1 MSRLIMFLLFSYF
14 VIFAE
19 SVYSSDITR
28 THGISLTGSLKY
40 SEDFQHFDYT
50 DKNAKKGGTLRR
62 AIIGTYDTFNTFA
75 LKGIPFRSS
84 GSIYD
89 TLLKSSLDES
99 VSYYGLL
106 AESLEY
112 PDDYSWVQ
120 FNLNKKARWND
131 SVPLTSDDVLFTFNT
146 LVKNSP
152 FHRNYYKA
160 VVDVKIIDK
169 HTIKFIFNKSGL
181 NKELPLILGQMVVLP
196 KHYWKS
202 KDISKSTLEPPLG
215 SGPYKIKSFVA
226 GKNVVLVA
234 ADDYWGKDL
243 PVNIGQNNFET
254 IAFEYFRDQ
263 TVAFEAFKAGHFD
276 FISEGSGKRWYHGY
290 KGRYFDMGLIKKEEI
305 SHKNPT
311 GMMGIIL
318 NTSVKPFD
326 NILVREAL
334 TYAYDYEWINKN
346 IYYGNDIR
354 HTSYFS
360 NSELAVENI
369 PSKEVVEIIKRV
381 KPDVSD
387 KVLYKKFE
395 LPKTDATGNNRSNLM
410 KSVTLFEEG
419 GYTIKNGKMVDSSD
433 KPLQLE
439 IVLISKALEKDILS
453 FKKSLERIGI
463 ELHIRYIDSTQYV
476 EKVRNKDYMMIYTRI
491 KQSDSPGNEQRN
503 MWSSDVAS
511 EKGSRNYAKIKDT
524 AIDQLI
530 DLIVEESS
538 RAKLENYVK
547 ALDRLLLT
555 GYYTIPAGYSD
566 RYRIAYF
573 DKFSKPS
580 NPPAYGLGFNT
591 WWIDSDKEKEIDGII
606 SR

>member
-1 MSRLIMFLLFSYF
+1 MNRWIILLLLSFFLTFS
-14 VIFAE
+14 E
-19 SVYSSDITR
+19 TVYSSEIIT

-40 SEDFQHFDYT
+40 DKNFKSFDYT

-106 AESLEY
+106 AESIEY

-131 SVPLTSDDVLFTFNT
+131 SVPITSDDILFTFNT
-146 LVKNSP
+146 LIKNSP
-152 FHRNYYKA
+152 FYRNYYSA
-160 VVDVKIIDK
+160 VVDTRIVDK
-169 HTIKFIFNKSGL
+169 HTIRFIFDKKGL

-202 KDISKSTLEPPLG
+202 KDISKATLEPPLG
-215 SGPYKIKSFVA
+215 SGPYKIKSFIA
-226 GKNVVLVA
+226 GKSVVLEAV
-234 ADDYWGKDL
+234 DNYWGKDL
-243 PVNIGQNNFET
+243 PVNIGQNNFQT
-254 IAFEYFRDQ
+254 IEFEYFRDQ
-263 TVAFEAFKAGHFD
+263 MVAFEAFKAGHFD
-276 FISEGSGKRWYHGY
+276 FISESSGKRWYHGY
-290 KGRYFDMGLIKKEEI
+290 KGRYFDLGLIKKEEI
-305 SHKNPT
+305 DHKNPS
-311 GMMGIIL
+311 GMMGIMF
-318 NTSVKPFD
+318 NTSIKPLD
-326 NILVREAL
+326 NILVRKAL

-346 IYYGNDIR
+346 LYFGNDIR

-360 NSELAVENI
+360 NSELAVESI

-381 KPDVSD
+381 KPSASD
-387 KVLYKKFE
+387 DVLYTKFE
-395 LPKTDATGNNRSNLM
+395 LPKTDATGNNRLNLM
-410 KSVTLFEEG
+410 RSVALFEEA
-419 GYTIKNGKMVDSSD
+419 GYTIKNGKMVGSD
-433 KPLQLE
+433 GKPLIFE
-439 IVLISKALEKDILS
+439 IVITSKALEKDIIS
-453 FKKSLERIGI
+453 FKNSLSRIGI
-463 ELHIRYIDSTQYV
+463 NFHIRYIDSTQYV

-503 MWSSDVAS
+503 MWSSAVAS
-511 EKGSRNYAKIKDT
+511 EKGSRNYAKINDKS
-524 AIDQLI
+524 IDRLI
-530 DLIVEESS
+530 DLIVEESD
-538 RAKLENYVK
+538 RGKLINYVK

-573 DKFSKPS
+573 DKFIQPL
-580 NPPAYGLGFNT
+580 NPPAYGLGFNS
-591 WWIDSDKEKEIDGII
+591 WWIDSDKEKEIDEII